1 MSSLGFLGTERRR
14 HLSQDADAC
23 YADFSHPV
31 IGDDGGDDGD
41 DDGDVDE
48 GDDEGDDDG
57 DDDDDDEKSGKRQ

>member
-31 IGDDGGDDGD
+31 IGGGDDGGGDDDGGDND
-41 DDGDVDE
+41 
-48 GDDEGDDDG
+48 

>member
-31 IGDDGGDDGD
+31 IGDGGGGDGGGD
-41 DDGDVDE
+41 DDG
-48 GDDEGDDDG
+48 GDN